1 MIYNVIGAG
10 ITGITF
16 ARVKAEEGHRV
27 RIWES
32 SRHIGGNL
40 RDELDPTGSFFVHLY
55 GPHLF
60 HTNSDK
66 VMQFL
71 EQFSTWVPYQHRV
84 VGTSR
89 DLDRCSRTVFPVPYG
104 PLSAATTLNRT
115 MTEVDAAFQLMRETF
130 NRDRVTLR
138 ELDTLKSDLP
148 ILNEIKEFVTETVFG
163 TYSKKMWNVSS
174 LDDLP
179 DGILNRVPIALN
191 GDDRYFT
198 DRYQCL
204 PLDGYSNMI
213 DRMVAHPNITIHR
226 ECAVNDSV
234 SSAWEDN
241 SRVFCTAPIDEFFEN
256 RFGRLPYRGILF
268 SRSTHT
274 GPVSSSTKFNGAATM
289 NFLDSRPTTRVTSM
303 RSINDQ
309 SRVRFGEMAEQDSPD
324 IHITETPIEGVPGSY
339 HYPIPS
345 QENRDLWAQ
354 YENLLTRRP
363 NLRFG
368 GRLGSYQYMNIDQAV
383 AQAMSIARQF

>member
-40 RDELDPTGSFFVHLY
+40 RDELDPTGSFFVHLH

-71 EQFSTWVPYQHRV
+71 ERFSTWVPYQHRV

-89 DLDRCSRTVFPVPYG
+89 DVDHGSGIMFPVPYG

-130 NRDRVTLR
+130 NRDRITLR

-174 LDDLP
+174 LDELP
-179 DGILNRVPIALN
+179 DGILNRVPISLS

-213 DRMVAHPNITIHR
+213 DNMVDHPNITIHR
-226 ECAVNDSV
+226 ECAVNDSI
-234 SSAWEDN
+234 SSAWENN

-289 NFLDSRPTTRVTSM
+289 NFLDSRPVTRITSM
-303 RSINDQ
+303 KSINAQ
-309 SRVRFGEMAEQDSPD
+309 SRVRFGEFADPSSAD
-324 IHITETPIEGVPGSY
+324 IRVTETPIEGGPGSY

-345 QENRDLWAQ
+345 QVNRDLWAQ
-354 YENLLTRRP
+354 YENLLTHRP

-368 GRLGSYQYMNIDQAV
+368 GRLGSYQYLNIDAAC
-383 AQAMSIARQF
+383 AQAMSIAKQF